1 MSPNLSSATNDLQN
15 LSRREALKR
24 TALLLGAALTPS
36 ILAGAL
42 RAQVPAA
49 GTSGKPVYLTAVQFA
64 TAAAAAERILPRT
77 DTPGAADVGVPAFID
92 LMVGEY
98 MTPAEKKTFLAGL
111 TEVET
116 ASAQAH
122 RKAFPQLA
130 AAEQD
135 ALLKRIAT
143 AAQGKEGT
151 FFHLLREV
159 TLAGYFTSETVG
171 KTVTHYDPI
180 PGPFQGC
187 IPISQVGNVAWTR

>member
-1 MSPNLSSATNDLQN
+1 MSLNFSPATNDPQAIG
-15 LSRREALKR
+15 RREALKR
-24 TALLLGAALTPS
+24 TALLLGVALSPS

-42 RAQVPAA
+42 RAQVPATGA
-49 GTSGKPVYLTAVQFA
+49 AKPVYLTAAEFA
-64 TAAAAAERILPRT
+64 TVVAAAERILPRT

-98 MTPAEKKTFLAGL
+98 LTPAEKKTFLAGL
-111 TEVET
+111 AEVET

-122 RKAFPQLA
+122 RRAFSQLVPV
-130 AAEQD
+130 EQD
-135 ALLKRIAT
+135 TLLKRIAT
-143 AAQGKEGT
+143 AAEGKQGT
-151 FFHLLREV
+151 FFHLLREA

-187 IPISQVGNVAWTR
+187 IPMSQVGNVAWTR